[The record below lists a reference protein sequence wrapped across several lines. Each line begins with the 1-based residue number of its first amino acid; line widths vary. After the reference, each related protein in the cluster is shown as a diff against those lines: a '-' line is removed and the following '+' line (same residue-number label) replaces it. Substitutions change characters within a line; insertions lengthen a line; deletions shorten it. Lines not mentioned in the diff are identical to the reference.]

1 MKTDK
6 PQTLSLQAARELA
19 QAGAVRQAVA
29 LGQRGGWALMIRVG
43 MTERPLGLKRGGP
56 RLFQSLDTLADTLR
70 ELGLVEF
77 HVQTAGFEPG
87 RLLPRRRLP
96 VLERPAP

>member
-1 MKTDK
+1 MT
-6 PQTLSLQAARELA
+6 PRNVQTLSLQAARELA

-29 LGQRGGWALMIRVG
+29 VGQRGGWALMIRVG
-43 MTERPLGLKRGGP
+43 MLERPLGLKRGGP
-56 RLFQSLDTLADTLR
+56 RLFQSLDTLAEALR
-70 ELGLVEF
+70 ELGLAEF

-96 VLERPAP
+96 ALSSPSP